1 MELGFKNPVLFDRH
15 AVGGEYGASY
25 KIVGPGT
32 TTTFYTPK
40 DGTPPVIVD
49 HRVLEDLCSAVV
61 IYHNPYDN
69 VTAMAHHFFGRCLE
83 AKVTPYVVTKKT
95 VFKWQE
101 EFWKRMKTVF
111 DEHYKKKFLDAK
123 LLDNCRGELQH
134 FLSDVATMQLIRW
147 SDGNFGMCAHNYDG
161 DVLTD
166 EIAQIHRSPGF
177 LTSVLNGV
185 NTDGT
190 IIKEFEASHGTVT
203 DMWHAHKRGEE
214 ASLNPLSMMEALI
227 GAIHHSAKLTGGLN
241 AQPLHNF
248 ATKLQK
254 DIHAQMVTPG
264 KASRDLSG
272 PNGLTT
278 EQFVVAVRE
287 RLGKVPI
294 EEPKQKV
301 VPVVYEVDDDLIKN
315 LFNSID
321 TNGDGTIG
329 MEEFKSGLKKL
340 GITPKKGAKKSR
352 M

>member
-1 MELGFKNPVLFDRH
+1 VARG
-15 AVGGEYGASY
+15 
-25 KIVGPGT
+25 I
-32 TTTFYTPK
+32 
-40 DGTPPVIVD
+40 
-49 HRVLEDLCSAVV
+49 LETDENC
-61 IYHNPYDN
+61 
-69 VTAMAHHFFGRCLE
+69 F
-83 AKVTPYVVTKKT
+83 
-95 VFKWQE
+95 
-101 EFWKRMKTVF
+101 F

-123 LLDNCRGELQH
+123 LLESCRGELQH

-241 AQPLHNF
+241 AQPLHDF

-254 DIHAQMVTPG
+254 AIHTQMVTPG

-287 RLGKVPI
+287 RLGKAPI

-329 MEEFKSGLKKL
+329 MEEFKLGLKKL